1 MACLF
6 NQRTLRINNIENKLL
21 LKLSKTI
28 FASNETEVK
37 VLTSLM
43 PSYETCLCNDHFLII
58 QNTCLK
64 MLINHLK
71 VIMDSL
77 KDTEIQLESEESMK
91 VLLLVLI
98 RNKVE
103 FFIILPVLKI
113 LYFNSYFFL
122 MNIKEKHSIH
132 PSDNLINILHFIHS
146 IEAVGIILPNGEGL
160 RSKICLINVEN

>member
-1 MACLF
+1 
-6 NQRTLRINNIENKLL
+6 
-21 LKLSKTI
+21 
-28 FASNETEVK
+28 
-37 VLTSLM
+37 
-43 PSYETCLCNDHFLII
+43 
-58 QNTCLK
+58 
-64 MLINHLK
+64 
-71 VIMDSL
+71 MDSL

-98 RNKVE
+98 RKKVE

-146 IEAVGIILPNGEGL
+146 IEAVGIILPNGEGV
-160 RSKICLINVEN
+160 RSKIGLINVEN